1 MITKNKNIYIKF
13 NKPYGVL
20 CAFTDPEGRPTLSD
34 HIKLPDVYAA
44 GRLDMDS
51 EGLLFL
57 TNDGQ
62 VNHRITAPRHHLPK
76 TYLVQV
82 EGVPDGKAIN
92 QLKQG
97 VMIKGDYRTKRC
109 QVMVIPE
116 PNLPERTKP
125 VTPHGPTT
133 WLRIVISEGK
143 KRQVRQMT
151 AAVGLPTLRLFR
163 NAIGPI
169 FVGNLQPG
177 EWAYLTKGEEDR
189 LKKALKL

>member
-1 MITKNKNIYIKF
+1 MKAKEKFIKF

-34 HIKLPDVYAA
+34 YINIPDVYAA

-57 TNDGQ
+57 TNNGL
-62 VNHRITAPRHHLPK
+62 VSHKITTPKFHLPK

-82 EGVPDGKAIN
+82 AGIAEGKAIN

-97 VMIKGDYRTKRC
+97 VIIKNNYKTKRC
-109 QVMVIPE
+109 QAMVIPE
-116 PNLPERTKP
+116 PNLSERSKP
-125 VTPHGPTT
+125 VTSHGPTS

-151 AAVGLPTLRLFR
+151 AAVGLPTLRLYR
-163 NAIGPI
+163 TSIGPMSI
-169 FVGNLQPG
+169 GELKPG
-177 EWAYLTKGEEDR
+177 EWIELSQQEISR
-189 LKKALKL
+189 LKKELGL